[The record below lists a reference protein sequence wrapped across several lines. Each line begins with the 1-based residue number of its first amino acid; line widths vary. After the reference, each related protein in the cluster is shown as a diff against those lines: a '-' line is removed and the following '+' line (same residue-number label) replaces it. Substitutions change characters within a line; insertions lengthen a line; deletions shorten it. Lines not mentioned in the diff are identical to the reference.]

1 MVIILIWRLKKIK
14 NLCYDLFDEY
24 GEVDESPVDNEGS
37 SHMPVSTSNYVAQMK
52 CRLSGAMSSFDLFVN
67 NSLSSSK
74 KNGNVRM
81 KFDHF
86 IDEEVLK
93 RNEEFDILALWKSNG
108 FKYPTLQRIARNILA
123 IPVTTIASESAF
135 STSRRLLSPH
145 RSRLHPKTIEAMM
158 CAQNWLW
165 SEIND

>member
-14 NLCYDLFDEY
+14 NLCYDLLDEY
-24 GEVDESPVDNEGS
+24 EEIDESPVDNEGS
-37 SHMPVSTSNYVAQMK
+37 SHIPVSTSNYVAQMK

-67 NSLSSSK
+67 NSLSSLK

-123 IPVTTIASESAF
+123 IPDTTIASESAF

-145 RSRLHPKTIEAMM
+145 RSRVHPKTIEAMM
-158 CAQNWLW
+158 CAHNWLW